1 MQLLLVFLNGMARR
15 KKAVAGLI
23 NELAAQ
29 LNLAKDPNI
38 LVFLP
43 LGGLGP
49 IDIVTLNMTTG
60 EYTAY
65 DVKTKNFRKQDYQAK
80 DGYKRKTKGSLI
92 NRQTTLEQKKL
103 KVKIIYA
110 TIS

>member
-1 MQLLLVFLNGMARR
+1 MARR
-15 KKAVAGLI
+15 KKAVIGVI

-38 LVFLP
+38 LVFTP

-49 IDIVTLNMTTG
+49 IDIVTLNMSTC

-65 DVKTKNFRKQDYQAK
+65 DVKTKNYRKKDHTPS

-92 NRQTTLEQKKL
+92 NRQTTTEQKKL
-103 KVKIIYA
+103 KVKILYA
-110 TIS
+110 TI

>member
-1 MQLLLVFLNGMARR
+1 MVCLNGMARH
-15 KKAVAGLI
+15 KKAVTGLV

-29 LNLAKDPNI
+29 LDFAKDPNI
-38 LVFLP
+38 LVFTP
-43 LGGLGP
+43 LGP

-65 DVKTKNFRKQDYQAK
+65 DVKTKNFRKKNYIPS
-80 DGYKRKTKGSLI
+80 DGYKRNAKGSLI
-92 NRQTTLEQKKL
+92 NRQTTNEQKKL

-110 TIS
+110 TI

>member
-1 MQLLLVFLNGMARR
+1 MGWLGE
-15 KKAVAGLI
+15 KKAVTGLI

-38 LVFLP
+38 LVFTP

-49 IDIVTLNMTTG
+49 IDIVTLNMSTG
-60 EYTAY
+60 EYSAY
-65 DVKTKNFRKQDYQAK
+65 DVKSKNYRKKDHTPS
-80 DGYKRKTKGSLI
+80 DGYKRNSTGSLI
-92 NRQTTLEQKKL
+92 NRHPTKEQKKL

-110 TIS
+110 TI

>member
-1 MQLLLVFLNGMARR
+1 MARR
-15 KKAVAGLI
+15 KTAIVGLI
-23 NELAAQ
+23 GELSVQ
-29 LNLAKDPNI
+29 IKLAKDPNI
-38 LVFLP
+38 LVFTP

-65 DVKTKNFRKQDYQAK
+65 DVKSKNFRKQDYTAK
-80 DGYKRKTKGSLI
+80 DGYKRKTKGTLI
-92 NRQTTLEQKKL
+92 ARQTTKEQKKL

-110 TIS
+110 TI

>member
-1 MQLLLVFLNGMARR
+1 MARH
-15 KKAVAGLI
+15 KKAVTGLV

-29 LNLAKDPNI
+29 LDFAKDPNI
-38 LVFLP
+38 LVFTP

-65 DVKTKNFRKQDYQAK
+65 DVKTKNFRKQDYQGT
-80 DGYKRKTKGSLI
+80 DGYKRNSTGSLI
-92 NRQTTLEQKKL
+92 NRNPTEEQKRL
-103 KVKIIYA
+103 KVKIIYP
-110 TIS
+110 

>member
-1 MQLLLVFLNGMARR
+1 MARR
-15 KKAVAGLI
+15 KKAVTGLL
-23 NELAAQ
+23 NELLAQ

-65 DVKTKNFRKQDYQAK
+65 DVKRKNYRKKDNTPK
-80 DGYKRKTKGSLI
+80 DGYKRNTKGSLI
-92 NRQTTLEQKKL
+92 NRQTTIEQKKL

-110 TIS
+110 TI

>member
-1 MQLLLVFLNGMARR
+1 MARR
-15 KKAVAGLI
+15 KTATVGLT

-29 LNLAKDPNI
+29 IDFAKDPNI
-38 LVFLP
+38 LVFTP

-49 IDIVTLNMTTG
+49 VDIVTLNMTTG

-65 DVKTKNFRKQDYQAK
+65 DVKTKNYRKSDYKAK
-80 DGYKRKTKGSLI
+80 DGYNRKRTGSLI
-92 NRQTTLEQKKL
+92 LRPRTKEQKRL

-110 TIS
+110 TI

>member
-1 MQLLLVFLNGMARR
+1 MARR

-38 LVFLP
+38 LVFIP

-65 DVKTKNFRKQDYQAK
+65 DVKSKNYRKKDSTPK
-80 DGYKRKTKGSLI
+80 DGYKRNTKGSLI
-92 NRQTTLEQKKL
+92 NRQTTIEQKKL

-110 TIS
+110 TI

>member
-1 MQLLLVFLNGMARR
+1 MARR
-15 KKAVAGLI
+15 KKAVTGLV

-29 LNLAKDPNI
+29 LDLAKDPNI
-38 LVFLP
+38 LVFTP

-65 DVKTKNFRKQDYQAK
+65 DVKSKNYRKVDSYVAP
-80 DGYKRKTKGSLI
+80 DGYKRNLKGSFISRGKTK
-92 NRQTTLEQKKL
+92 EQKKL
-103 KVKIIYA
+103 KVKILYA
-110 TIS
+110 TI

>member
-1 MQLLLVFLNGMARR
+1 MARR

-29 LNLAKDPNI
+29 LKFAKDPNI
-38 LVFLP
+38 LVFTP

-49 IDIVTLNMTTG
+49 VDIVTLNMSTG

-65 DVKTKNFRKQDYQAK
+65 DVKSKNFRKQDYTAK
-80 DGYKRKTKGSLI
+80 DGYKRKTKGTLI
-92 NRQTTLEQKKL
+92 ARQTTKEQKKL

-110 TIS
+110 TI

>member
-1 MQLLLVFLNGMARR
+1 MARR
-15 KKAVAGLI
+15 KKAVIGLI

-38 LVFLP
+38 LVFTP

-49 IDIVTLNMTTG
+49 IDIVTLNMSTG
-60 EYTAY
+60 EYNAY
-65 DVKTKNFRKQDYQAK
+65 DVKSKNYRKKDHTPS

-92 NRQTTLEQKKL
+92 NRQTTSVQKKL

-110 TIS
+110 TI

>member
-1 MQLLLVFLNGMARR
+1 MARR
-15 KKAVAGLI
+15 TKAVTGLTS
-23 NELAAQ
+23 ELTAQ
-29 LNLAKDPNI
+29 LRLAKNPNLI
-38 LVFLP
+38 VFTP
-43 LGGLGP
+43 IGGLGP

>member
-1 MQLLLVFLNGMARR
+1 MARR
-15 KKAVAGLI
+15 KKAVTGLI

-29 LNLAKDPNI
+29 LNFAKDPNI
-38 LVFLP
+38 LVFTP

-49 IDIVTLNMTTG
+49 VDIVTLNMSTG

-65 DVKTKNFRKQDYQAK
+65 DVKSKNFRKQDYTAK
-80 DGYKRKTKGSLI
+80 DGYKRKTKGTLI
-92 NRQTTLEQKKL
+92 ARQTTKEQKKL

-110 TIS
+110 TI

>member
-1 MQLLLVFLNGMARR
+1 MARR

-23 NELAAQ
+23 SELSAQ
-29 LNLAKDPNI
+29 LNIAKDPNI
-38 LVFLP
+38 LVFTP

-49 IDIVTLNMTTG
+49 VDIVTLNMSTG

-65 DVKTKNFRKQDYQAK
+65 DVKSKNYRKQDYTAK
-80 DGYKRKTKGSLI
+80 DGYKRKTKGTLI
-92 NRQTTLEQKKL
+92 ARQATKEQKKL

-110 TIS
+110 TI

>member
-1 MQLLLVFLNGMARR
+1 MARR
-15 KKAVAGLI
+15 KKAVIGLI

-38 LVFLP
+38 LVFTP

-49 IDIVTLNMTTG
+49 IDIVTLNMSTG
-60 EYTAY
+60 EYSAY
-65 DVKTKNFRKQDYQAK
+65 DVKTKNYRKKDHTPS

-92 NRQTTLEQKKL
+92 NRQATTEQKKL
-103 KVKIIYA
+103 KVKILYA
-110 TIS
+110 AI

>member
-1 MQLLLVFLNGMARR
+1 MARR
-15 KKAVAGLI
+15 KKAVIGLI

-38 LVFLP
+38 LVFTP

-49 IDIVTLNMTTG
+49 IDIVTLNMSTG
-60 EYTAY
+60 EYNAY
-65 DVKTKNFRKQDYQAK
+65 DVKSKNYRKKDHTPS

-92 NRQTTLEQKKL
+92 NRQTTIEQKKL
-103 KVKIIYA
+103 KVKILYA
-110 TIS
+110 TI

>member
-1 MQLLLVFLNGMARR
+1 MARR
-15 KKAVAGLI
+15 KKAVTGLV
-23 NELAAQ
+23 NELAAH
-29 LNLAKDPNI
+29 LDLAKDPNI

-65 DVKTKNFRKQDYQAK
+65 DVKTKNFRKQDYEAK

-92 NRQTTLEQKKL
+92 NRKRTLEQKKL

-110 TIS
+110 TI